1 MKVRVLQESF
11 SARSGEQRG
20 TTAVAVTVVASAAIL
35 HTLQTKPCA
44 SFKTLS
50 SAIRSMTRPKQSPSI
65 QLKTAPYIQ
74 DGNAD

>member
-1 MKVRVLQESF
+1 MLQESF

-20 TTAVAVTVVASAAIL
+20 TTAVAVTVVGSAVIL
-35 HTLQTKPCA
+35 HTLQTRSCA

-50 SAIRSMTRPKQSPSI
+50 SAIISMTRLKQSPSI

>member
-1 MKVRVLQESF
+1 VRVLQESF
-11 SARSGEQRG
+11 SARSGEQRA
-20 TTAVAVTVVASAAIL
+20 TTAVAVSVVGSAVIL

-44 SFKTLS
+44 SFKTLLI
-50 SAIRSMTRPKQSPSI
+50 ALDSMTRPKQSPSI